1 MSDTAQ
7 QLAHKNMKQGSNK
20 RSRGRGGNRKPSRS
34 QVYDSN
40 GPEGRIRGNANQ
52 VYDKYLA
59 LGRDAYSSGDRI
71 AAENF
76 FQHAEH
82 YYRIMMAIEAT
93 RAQQQD
99 QPQGGQQGDR
109 SQFGRRNNGDGD
121 DRSEYDE
128 AVMHDPR
135 DPMPA
140 FDDDEDG
147 GSDSSDN
154 EEAVEEAQPVAAE
167 PRRPSRRERAREA
180 EQQPDAHSLPE
191 SLLKPITPRQAEAPA
206 PAPEAADDG
215 EIRHSSGSDKPR
227 TRRPRRRKEEDAA
240 AAPAVEQSAA
250 D

>member
-1 MSDTAQ
+1 
-7 QLAHKNMKQGSNK
+7 MKQGSNK
-20 RSRGRGGNRKPSRS
+20 RSRGRGNRKPSRS

-99 QPQGGQQGDR
+99 QQQGGQQGDR
-109 SQFGRRNNGDGD
+109 SQGQSGRRNNNDGD
-121 DRSEYDE
+121 DRSEYDDN
-128 AVMHDPR
+128 VMHDPR
-135 DPMPA
+135 DPVPA
-140 FDDDEDG
+140 FDDDDDV
-147 GSDSSDN
+147 SADSSDGN
-154 EEAVEEAQPVAAE
+154 AAAEEAKPEAKPA
-167 PRRPSRRERAREA
+167 RRPSRRERARDA
-180 EQQPDAHSLPE
+180 EQQPDAASLPE
-191 SLLKPITPRQAEAPA
+191 GLLKPVTPRQ
-206 PAPEAADDG
+206 PEAAAEEEGD
-215 EIRHSSGSDKPR
+215 IRHSSGSDKPR
-227 TRRPRRRKEEDAA
+227 TRRPRRRKEEET
-240 AAPAVEQSAA
+240 PAVDQSAA

>member
-20 RSRGRGGNRKPSRS
+20 RSRGRGNRKPSRS

-109 SQFGRRNNGDGD
+109 SQSGRRNNGDGD

-128 AVMHDPR
+128 NVMHDPR

-140 FDDDEDG
+140 FDDDDEANAE
-147 GSDSSDN
+147 SSDN
-154 EEAVEEAQPVAAE
+154 EETAEEAQPVAAE

-191 SLLKPITPRQAEAPA
+191 SLLKPITPRQAETPA
-206 PAPEAADDG
+206 PVAAEDG
-215 EIRHSSGSDKPR
+215 EIRHSSGSEKPR
-227 TRRPRRRKEEDAA
+227 TRRPRRRKEEDAPS
-240 AAPAVEQSAA
+240 APAVEQSAA